1 MFQDPSTTIPASTER
16 ASAVPEKDAETPYD
30 LSLAH
35 HNKSTTVSP
44 IYAFL
49 LRSLIPQPTTTRGT
63 SISHLTLA
71 PEHLNSGGSIHG
83 SVSATIVDWASGN
96 ALATM
101 RSGSGASVDMH
112 VTFLN
117 KAMLG
122 DVVEVRGVVDKLGRR
137 MAFTRVEVR
146 RVRDGELVVTAIHTK
161 IVG

>member
-1 MFQDPSTTIPASTER
+1 MSANASSNPRPSHSSTDED
-16 ASAVPEKDAETPYD
+16 SPYT

-35 HNKSTTVSP
+35 HRRSTTVSP
-44 IYAFL
+44 IYGFL
-49 LRSLIPQPTTTRGT
+49 LRSLIPQHSTTRGT

-71 PEHLNSGGSIHG
+71 PEHLNSAGSIHG

-101 RSGSGASVDMH
+101 GSGSGASVDMH

-117 KAMLG
+117 KAKLG
-122 DVVEVRGVVDKLGRR
+122 EVVEVRGIVDKLGRR
-137 MAFTRVEVR
+137 MAFTRVEVK
-146 RVRDGELVVTAIHTK
+146 RVSDGELVVTAIHTK